1 MNKVMKFLIRKIKPA
16 FVILAVILLS
26 ATAIAVAQVPARP
39 DPPRLVNDFSGILSP
54 QQAKWLED
62 SLVHFDR
69 RTSNQ
74 VVIVTL
80 DDLGG
85 MDPAEMAYEIGEQW
99 QVGSAEDN
107 NGVVILVKPKKGASR
122 GQAFIATGYGLEGA
136 LPDAT
141 CKMIVER
148 EMIPHFKQNDYFG
161 GIRAAVGVI
170 CPIAAGEYSKE
181 RYEEDSG
188 IGPMG
193 GIFMLLGA
201 FAVFFII
208 MMLARRSGGNN
219 HHGNSGTFGSGGIFL
234 GGLPFGGMGGGHS
247 RGTGFGGGF
256 DGGGF
261 GGFGGGS
268 FGGGGAGG
276 SW

>member
-1 MNKVMKFLIRKIKPA
+1 MKFPIKKINA
-16 FVILAVILLS
+16 AAALLLV
-26 ATAIAVAQVPARP
+26 AALLQTVAAQVPARP
-39 DPPRLVNDFSGILSP
+39 DPPRLVNDLSGILSP
-54 QQAKWLED
+54 SQVKWLED
-62 SLVHFDR
+62 SLVRFDR
-69 RTSNQ
+69 HTSNQ
-74 VVIVTL
+74 VVVVTI

-99 QVGSAEDN
+99 QVGTADDN
-107 NGVVILVKPKKGASR
+107 NGVVVLVKPKKGSSR

-181 RYEEDSG
+181 RYEEGSDASAVAG
-188 IGPMG
+188 LLG
-193 GIFMLLGA
+193 LLGA
-201 FAVFFII
+201 FAIFFII
-208 MMLARRSGGNN
+208 VVLTRKHGGGNN
-219 HHGNSGTFGSGGIFL
+219 RNGNSGTFGPGGIFL
-234 GGLPFGGMGGGHS
+234 GGLPFGGIGGGRSHGGS
-247 RGTGFGGGF
+247 DFGGFG
-256 DGGGF
+256 GGGF

>member
-1 MNKVMKFLIRKIKPA
+1 MKFHIIKNSR
-16 FVILAVILLS
+16 AVIMAVMLLV
-26 ATAIAVAQVPARP
+26 ATTVMAQVPARP
-39 DPPRLVNDFSGILSP
+39 DPPRLVNDLAGVLTK
-54 QQAKWLED
+54 QQAAWLED
-62 SLVHFDR
+62 SLARFDR

-74 VVIVTL
+74 VAIVTI

-85 MDPAEMAYEIGEQW
+85 LDPAMMAYEIGQRW
-99 QVGSAEDN
+99 QVGTAEDN
-107 NGVVILVKPKKGASR
+107 NGIVILVKPKTAGSPGR
-122 GQAFIATGYGLEGA
+122 AFIATGYGLEGA

-181 RYEEDSG
+181 RYEEGSDASAVAG
-188 IGPMG
+188 LLG
-193 GIFMLLGA
+193 LLGA
-201 FAVFFII
+201 FAIFFII
-208 MMLARRSGGNN
+208 VALTRKHGGGNN
-219 HHGNSGTFGSGGIFL
+219 RNGNSGTFGPGGIFL
-234 GGLPFGGMGGGHS
+234 GGLPFGGIGGGRSHGGS
-247 RGTGFGGGF
+247 DFGGFG
-256 DGGGF
+256 GGGF